1 MLHFEIINIDAAPKD
16 FCLKVWPGGR
26 NLANLLI
33 LSTGQIPS
41 DGPGLKA
48 EMHKTIFS
56 VLTQSVGASSLKSI
70 FFFQQDQPH
79 QLSTDKSSKVWPSTV
94 KHSPPESTTA
104 QVNLLQP
111 STGH

>member
-48 EMHKTIFS
+48 EMHKPLYIFDD
-56 VLTQSVGASSLKSI
+56 VIRKVVQKKNYFTVMLTLRVDPPPTTFQPFVI
-70 FFFQQDQPH
+70 FCMRLTLYND
-79 QLSTDKSSKVWPSTV
+79 
-94 KHSPPESTTA
+94 
-104 QVNLLQP
+104 NM
-111 STGH
+111 

>member
-48 EMHKTIFS
+48 EMHKPFHIFDDVIRES
-56 VLTQSVGASSLKSI
+56 RPKKKLFYGDADLK
-70 FFFQQDQPH
+70 
-79 QLSTDKSSKVWPSTV
+79 
-94 KHSPPESTTA
+94 
-104 QVNLLQP
+104 
-111 STGH
+111 G